1 MIRISDNTFIKE
13 GTLSEGFITK
23 FLNKSL
29 STLEQEGLFVFPSQ
43 VNNLMDLEESQNVL
57 NSDGKEI
64 RTTNVMGFI
73 EYQDE
78 RVFINSRFDQE
89 HDYFLYYML
98 QKVLNINVTDT
109 FFAQNKSEILFN
121 LLQFLFPRYLNNA
134 LKKGLYKEYKQYE
147 HNDSNVSGVFDIDR
161 HMKLNQPFLG
171 KVAYNTRKF
180 SYENNIL
187 LLVRHTIE
195 VLRRHVSFKLIVN
208 NNKITT
214 DNIKKIEQM
223 TPNYKKYDVGQLI
236 FKNMIKPV
244 RHGYYHEYKALQ
256 QLCIAILR
264 NQRTHYSDLD
274 DKDINGILFD
284 GAWLFEEYINTVI
297 GEYFHHPMNKGKVGK
312 QNLFNNNTGHIYPD
326 FVSNEKIVNSIVADA
341 KYKLNRNIKSHD
353 YLQIVA
359 YLYRFDAKKGYF
371 LYPCSNTNKIKKQS
385 IETLQLLEG
394 YGRNARRR
402 ESSVEVIKLGL
413 EIPNG
418 VDSYQRF
425 REKMSLNEEKF
436 IEYIRQA

>member
-23 FLNKSL
+23 FLNRSL

-43 VNNLMDLEESQNVL
+43 VNNLIDLEESQIVL
-57 NSDGKEI
+57 ISDRKEI

-78 RVFINSRFDQE
+78 RLFINSRFDQE
-89 HDYFLYYML
+89 RDYFLYYML

-109 FFAQNKSEILFN
+109 FFAQNKSKSLFN
-121 LLQFLFPRYLNNA
+121 LLQLLFPRYLNNA

-180 SYENNIL
+180 SYENNVL
-187 LLVRHTIE
+187 LVVRHTIE
-195 VLRRHVSFKLIVN
+195 VLRRHVSYKLII

-274 DKDINGILFD
+274 DKDVNGILFD

-326 FVSNEKIVNSIVADA
+326 FVSNDKLESPIVADA

-359 YLYRFDAKKGYF
+359 YLYRFDARKGYF
-371 LYPCSNTNKIKKQS
+371 LYPYSNTNEINKQS
-385 IETLQLLEG
+385 FEILQLLEG
-394 YGRNARRR
+394 HGRNARTR
-402 ESSVEVIKLGL
+402 EASVEIIKLGL

-425 REKMSLNEEKF
+425 REEMSLNEEKF

>member
-1 MIRISDNTFIKE
+1 MIRISDNTLVKE
-13 GTLSEGFITK
+13 GTLSEVFVSK

-57 NSDGKEI
+57 ISDGKEI

-73 EYQDE
+73 EYQNE

-109 FFAQNKSEILFN
+109 FFAQNKSESLFN
-121 LLQFLFPRYLNNA
+121 LLQLLFPRYLNNA

-147 HNDSNVSGVFDIDR
+147 HNDANVSGVFDVDR
-161 HMKLNQPFLG
+161 HMKLNQPLLG

-180 SYENNIL
+180 SYENNVL

-195 VLRRHVSFKLIVN
+195 VLRRHVSFKLIIN

-223 TPNYKKYDVGQLI
+223 TPNYKNYDVVQLI

-244 RHGYYHEYKALQ
+244 RHGYYHEFKALQ

-274 DKDINGILFD
+274 DKDVNGILFD

-312 QNLFNNNTGHIYPD
+312 QNLFNNNIGHIYPD
-326 FVSNEKIVNSIVADA
+326 FVSNEKLESTIVADA
-341 KYKLNRNIKSHD
+341 KYKFNRNIKSQD

-371 LYPCSNTNKIKKQS
+371 LYPYSELN
-385 IETLQLLEG
+385 ETDKLIFEVLHLLEG
-394 YGRNARRR
+394 YGPNSRVRQDA
-402 ESSVEVIKLGL
+402 VEVIKLGI
-413 EIPNG
+413 EIPYKK
-418 VDSYQRF
+418 DSYLEFKEEIR
-425 REKMSLNEEKF
+425 KNEYKF
-436 IEYIRQA
+436 IDFIRQA